1 MMPTGANPGSPL
13 PSLQLIRAEV
23 LKLVTRRGLMVAALV
38 LAVGTTIA
46 TYALLELLHLGN
58 PAKHGP
64 AGGTHNF
71 SQAMWLIT
79 QLGSIAAILIGGTAG
94 AGDVASGF
102 FRTLVVTGRSRAAL
116 FAARVPS
123 GLGVV
128 LVLAAVDYA
137 VVAAATAVF
146 AGGKPTPSMQLYV
159 HTGAWVIAY
168 LGVVYLVALGL
179 GSLIGS
185 RSTTI
190 AILVGL
196 QLAITPILQGVHGLY
211 APREAVLG
219 VAIWQ
224 LAPEI
229 VQTGAPHSDL
239 AMSHTTAAAVLAVW
253 TVAALAAGCWKTLT
267 RDA

>member
-1 MMPTGANPGSPL
+1 MMLGTVTAGSPL

-23 LKLVTRRGLMVAALV
+23 LKLVTRRGLMVAACV

-46 TYALLELLHLGN
+46 TYAILELLHLGN
-58 PAKHGP
+58 AAKHGP

-94 AGDVASGF
+94 AGDIASGF

-128 LVLAAVDYA
+128 LALAAVDDA
-137 VVAAATAVF
+137 IVAGATAVF
-146 AGGKPTPSMQLYV
+146 AGSKPAPSTQLYV
-159 HTGAWVIAY
+159 HTGEWVI
-168 LGVVYLVALGL
+168 VYLVALGL
-179 GSLIGS
+179 GSLLGS

-196 QLAITPILQGVHGLY
+196 QLAITPILQGVHGLH

-224 LAPEI
+224 LAPKI

-239 AMSHTTAAAVLAVW
+239 TMSHTAAAVVLAVW
-253 TVAALAAGCWKTLT
+253 AVAALAAGCRRTLT

>member
-1 MMPTGANPGSPL
+1 MMLDTANAGSPL
-13 PSLQLIRAEV
+13 PSVALVRAEI

-38 LAVGTTIA
+38 LAVGTTLA

-94 AGDVASGF
+94 AGDAASGF

-116 FAARVPS
+116 FAARIPS

-128 LVLAAVDYA
+128 LALAAIDYA
-137 VVAAATAVF
+137 IVAAATAGF
-146 AGGKPTPSMQLYV
+146 AGNKPTPSMQLYL
-159 HTGAWVIAY
+159 HTGAWVIVY

-179 GSLIGS
+179 GSLLGS

-190 AILVGL
+190 AVLVGL

-211 APREAVLG
+211 GPREAILG

-224 LAPEI
+224 LAPKI

-239 AMSHTTAAAVLAVW
+239 AMSHTAAAAVLAVW
-253 TVAALAAGCWKTLT
+253 AVAALTAGCWKTLT

>member
-1 MMPTGANPGSPL
+1 MMLGTANAGSPL
-13 PSLQLIRAEV
+13 PSLALIRAEV
-23 LKLVTRRGLMVAALV
+23 LKLATRRGLMAAALV

-46 TYALLELLHLGN
+46 TYALLELLHLGS

-64 AGGTHNF
+64 AGGTQNF

-94 AGDVASGF
+94 ASDVASGF

-123 GLGVV
+123 GLAVV
-128 LVLAAVDYA
+128 LALAAVDYA
-137 VVAAATAVF
+137 IVAGATSVF
-146 AGGKPTPSMQLYV
+146 AGSKPSPSMQLYL

-168 LGVVYLVALGL
+168 MGVVYLVAVGL
-179 GSLIGS
+179 GSLLGS

-190 AILVGL
+190 AVLVGL
-196 QLAITPILQGVHGLY
+196 QLAITPILQEVHGVSV
-211 APREAVLG
+211 PREAVLG

-224 LAPEI
+224 LAPKI
-229 VQTGAPHSDL
+229 VQAGAPHTDL
-239 AMSHTTAAAVLAVW
+239 AMSQTAAAVVLAVW
-253 TVAALAAGCWKTLT
+253 AVAALAAGCWRTLT
-267 RDA
+267 QDA

>member
-1 MMPTGANPGSPL
+1 MMLGTANPGSPF
-13 PSLQLIRAEV
+13 PSVPLVRAEV
-23 LKLVTRRGLMVAALV
+23 LKLVTRRGLMVAAFV

-102 FRTLVVTGRSRAAL
+102 FRTLVVTGRSRIAL
-116 FAARVPS
+116 FAARIPS

-128 LVLAAVDYA
+128 LALAAIDYA
-137 VVAAATAVF
+137 IVAGATAVF
-146 AGGKPTPSMQLYV
+146 AGNNPTPSTQLYV
-159 HTGAWVIAY
+159 HTGEWMIVY

-179 GSLIGS
+179 GSLLGS

-196 QLAITPILQGVHGLY
+196 QLAITPILQGIHGLY

-219 VAIWQ
+219 VAIWE
-224 LAPEI
+224 LAPKI
-229 VQTGAPHSDL
+229 VRSGAPHGDL
-239 AMSHTTAAAVLAVW
+239 AMSHTTAAVVLAVW
-253 TVAALAAGCWKTLT
+253 AVAALAAGCWKTLI